1 MIRFLLAL
9 LRFFAALL
17 ILATATPA
25 ILAIFGFVVPFFD
38 LFNHLQL
45 LLFFGT
51 LAAAVAA
58 LLFQMRRWWQVFAVL
73 GFLASAW
80 TFVPEWLSS
89 LSPRQPVSDVTTI
102 KVMTHNVFGLN
113 YDMERVDRAIRE
125 EDPDIVALQEFFPE
139 QAGLGDLLKDRY
151 PYSVRCQGG
160 KRANLG
166 LYSKFPFTQE
176 MTAGECPDDA
186 YGTQRTAHIIVG
198 FTPSNG
204 TSFSL
209 MTTHMDWPFPIERQ
223 RDEFAAAAEA
233 ANAIKGPLLV
243 VGDFNSTPWSYTMKA
258 FEAATGL
265 KRETR
270 NLITYPEL
278 FTVPPGVKR
287 RLPFLPIEDK
297 ECFDGECRADLLRT
311 VPFLPLDQ
319 VFQRGLVVSELHR
332 GTQTGS
338 DHLPVIFT
346 FSVAP

>member
-1 MIRFLLAL
+1 MIRFTLGLLRVFVAL
-9 LRFFAALL
+9 LV
-17 ILATATPA
+17 LATTPPA
-25 ILAIFGFVVPFFD
+25 ILALFGFAVPAFD

-51 LAAAVAA
+51 LAAASAA
-58 LLFQMRRWWQVFAVL
+58 LLLLPRWWKALAVL

-89 LSPRQPVSDVTTI
+89 LSPRQEVSDVTTV

-113 YDMERVDRAIRE
+113 YDMERVAAAIRE

-139 QAGLGDLLKDRY
+139 QAGLGDLLRDRY

-166 LYSKFPFTQE
+166 LYSKFPFSEQ
-176 MTAGECPDDA
+176 MAAGECPENA
-186 YGTQRTAHIIVG
+186 QGTQRTAHIIAS
-198 FTPSNG
+198 FTLSTG
-204 TSFSL
+204 TSFTL
-209 MTTHMDWPFPIERQ
+209 MTTHMDWPYPIERQ

-233 ANAIKGPLLV
+233 ANAIEGPLVV
-243 VGDFNSTPWSYTMKA
+243 VGDFNSTPWSYTMKS

-265 KRETR
+265 RRETR
-270 NLITYPEL
+270 NLVTYPEL

-287 RLPFLPIEDK
+287 RLPFLPIEPRT
-297 ECFDGECRADLLRT
+297 CFGECGADLLRT

-319 VFQRGLVVSELHR
+319 VFQRGVIVSELHL
-332 GTQTGS
+332 GEQTGS